1 MRQPEDLSRSKQP
14 RKSFSFLFL
23 FQVKNNFS
31 ISPTKKE
38 KYLYVGLLFQLCTG
52 LKASLVQALRTIVT
66 YYNKNR
72 NSSNIYKEHFKLNMN
87 MNDLTRERTNNG
99 HVTEDTQAA
108 SSIRKY
114 AQHPMSLRNRK
125 FKQWHHLLEW
135 LKHQNWPLMQT
146 NAGQDT
152 EQRGLPFIPGPAEWY
167 NHFERTL
174 STLQS
179 KESCSQKTQQ

>member
-1 MRQPEDLSRSKQP
+1 M
-14 RKSFSFLFL
+14 
-23 FQVKNNFS
+23 
-31 ISPTKKE
+31 
-38 KYLYVGLLFQLCTG
+38 GLLFQLCTG

-87 MNDLTRERTNNG
+87 MNDLTRERTNSG
-99 HVTEDTQAA
+99 HVTEDLQAA

-135 LKHQNWPLMQT
+135 LKPQNWPLMQT
-146 NAGQDT
+146 NAGQDM
-152 EQRGLPFIPGPAEWY
+152 EQRGLPFIPGPVEWY

-179 KESCSQKTQQ
+179 KEPCSQKTQQSHPGSSFELLSHRQTFTAAILMTATS